1 MAITLAAAQAEV
13 AKLTEKVTAATT
25 LDASVAILVQ
35 DQVVKLAD
43 LAREIADL
51 KAGTITQTDI
61 DALATSI
68 ADQATALSLGTVAL
82 QGAVPA
88 NVKT

>member
-68 ADQATALSLGTVAL
+68 ADQATALSLGTVVL